1 MHVMKSSLSGF
12 LCSYVCATVF
22 EWHRGVSLSAVPRSR
37 GPALVVF
44 LGATHT
50 CVASF
55 LCPLCASNLHT
66 QKINEF
72 RVDTNTLKPPPFII
86 KCDLCECTPLLFCPP
101 VLRERTALPLITHTL
116 LSATCGFR
124 NLVLLCVSRNSPCNP
139 QKTSANLPRLRGRV
153 PLSGGGNS
161 VCSYSG
167 VCDISSSGSGNLE
180 ENIVKCGV
188 ITR

>member
-1 MHVMKSSLSGF
+1 MAFSAATYVRQSLNGIVEF
-12 LCSYVCATVF
+12 LFPPCLGPGA
-22 EWHRGVSLSAVPRSR
+22 PRSWCFW
-37 GPALVVF
+37 GPHTPALLHFSVPSV
-44 LGATHT
+44 LQT
-50 CVASF
+50 C
-55 LCPLCASNLHT
+55 T

-72 RVDTNTLKPPPFII
+72 SVDTNTLKPPPFII

>member
-1 MHVMKSSLSGF
+1 MSLGSTQTRSSLPPSSLSVI
-12 LCSYVCATVF
+12 YV
-22 EWHRGVSLSAVPRSR
+22 SAP
-37 GPALVVF
+37 
-44 LGATHT
+44 
-50 CVASF
+50 
-55 LCPLCASNLHT
+55 
-66 QKINEF
+66 
-72 RVDTNTLKPPPFII
+72 
-86 KCDLCECTPLLFCPP
+86 PLLFCPP

-167 VCDISSSGSGNLE
+167 VCEISSSGSGNLE